1 MKQPISVMCAGLILS
16 AMALGQTQPAT
27 GTQQQPQQTAPQQ
40 TAPTPTT
47 PPQAPQQQAPPPPA
61 TGQAPAK
68 KTVPQAKTQEEYA
81 AYNTVAAQA
90 DVAAAEIA
98 ANDFAQKFPQSE
110 LTSLLY
116 GQLMQKYYSQ
126 NKPDK
131 TIEMGRKTLKLDP
144 SNPLAAAMVATAL
157 AESTRE
163 TDLDR
168 DEKYVEALRDAEM
181 AVKGIDSLVF
191 PPTLTPQQIADTKN
205 DILALAHSSMGYI
218 EMARKNYGISEQ
230 HLKNALAI
238 STAEPDP
245 INYLRLSVVQDNQKK
260 YPEALVSANKA
271 VELAQ
276 AQNNAPVLA
285 LAKNEKDRL
294 TKLSAGSPKP
304 AAPATQITPPKN

>member
-1 MKQPISVMCAGLILS
+1 MMCAGLILS
-16 AMALGQTQPAT
+16 AVALAQTQPTT
-27 GTQQQPQQTAPQQ
+27 GTQQPQQQSAP
-40 TAPTPTT
+40 
-47 PPQAPQQQAPPPPA
+47 QQAPPPQASPQQSQPAPA
-61 TGQAPAK
+61 TAQAAK
-68 KTVPQAKTQEEYA
+68 KSAPQAKTQEEYA
-81 AYNTVAAQA
+81 AYNAVAAQA
-90 DVAAAEIA
+90 DLTAAETA

-116 GQLMQKYYSQ
+116 AQLMQKYYSQ
-126 NKPDK
+126 NKGDK

-168 DEKYVEALRDAEM
+168 DEKYAEALRDADA

-191 PPTLTPQQIADTKN
+191 PPTLTPQQVADTKN

-230 HLKNALAI
+230 HLKDALAI

-260 YPEALVSANKA
+260 YPEALASANKA

-294 TKLSAGSPKP
+294 TKLSAGAPK
-304 AAPATQITPPKN
+304 AATPATQVTPPKN

>member
-1 MKQPISVMCAGLILS
+1 MKRSINMMCAGVILS
-16 AMALGQTQPAT
+16 AMALAQTQPAT
-27 GTQQQPQQTAPQQ
+27 GTQQRPQQTAPQQ
-40 TAPTPTT
+40 TAPQTT
-47 PPQAPQQQAPPPPA
+47 PPQASPQQTQPAAA

-68 KTVPQAKTQEEYA
+68 KAVPQAKTQEEYA
-81 AYNTVAAQA
+81 AYNAIAAQA

-116 GQLMQKYYSQ
+116 AQLMQKYYSQ

-131 TIEMGRKTLKLDP
+131 TIEMGRKALKLDP

-157 AESTRE
+157 AESTRD

-168 DEKYVEALRDAEM
+168 DEKYVEALRDADM
-181 AVKGIDSLVF
+181 AVKGIDSLVY

-230 HLKNALAI
+230 HLKDALAI

-245 INYLRLSVVQDNQKK
+245 INYLRLSVVQDNQRK

-304 AAPATQITPPKN
+304 AAPATQTTPPKN